1 MVFFDIPGF
10 QQQVSKEIESGTGI
24 WTSGQ
29 CRKEKKTTP
38 TSKSPAK
45 H

>member
-1 MVFFDIPGF
+1 MAFFGTAGF
-10 QQQVSKEIESGTGI
+10 QQQVSKKMEFGTGI

-38 TSKSPAK
+38 TSKSPGK